1 VDGVTAEYFDQWFSD
16 IDRSA
21 ARQQLFTDQLGL
33 PPEVGPSNMVPLAG
47 LQEIA
52 GILALP
58 PGAVLVDLACGRGGP
73 GMWIAREVGARLIGI
88 DFSAEAIDQ
97 ATTRRALFGLTD
109 TASFQVGSLEDS
121 GLADGVADAV
131 VCVDAFQFATDG
143 AAAATEVRRV
153 LRPGGRVVL
162 TSWEPV
168 NRADE
173 SIGARIRVV
182 DLAGWLTAAGFTDI
196 VREERPDWHEVAL
209 RMWHAAMAMD
219 AGEDPAMISTHA
231 EGVRSIATH
240 DRMRRVIATAT
251 AP

>member
-1 VDGVTAEYFDQWFSD
+1 MTAEYFDQWFSD

-52 GILALP
+52 AILALP
-58 PGAVLVDLACGRGGP
+58 PAGVLVDLACGRGGP
-73 GMWIAREVGARLIGI
+73 GMWIARQVGARLIGI

-97 ATTRRALFGLTD
+97 ATARRELFGLAD
-109 TASFQVGSLEDS
+109 SASFQVGSLEDS
-121 GLADGVADAV
+121 GLPDRVADAI
-131 VCVDAFQFATDG
+131 VCVDAFQFAADG
-143 AAAATEVRRV
+143 VAAATEVRRL

-168 NRADE
+168 DRDDE
-173 SIGARIRVV
+173 AIGARIRVV
-182 DLAGWLTAAGFTDI
+182 DLAGSLAAAGFTDVI
-196 VREERPDWHEVAL
+196 SEERPEWHAVAL
-209 RMWHAAMAMD
+209 GMWLAAMAMD

-231 EGVRSIATH
+231 EGVRSIANH
-240 DRMRRVIATAT
+240 DRLRRVMAWAVS
-251 AP
+251 P